1 MSNIYYFVHVHASNK
16 TTVLYKKIIVI
27 VGGEMKK
34 ISYRKKYE
42 WIGLGLQLVLVAIGL
57 IYYFFIYR

>member
-1 MSNIYYFVHVHASNK
+1 MANIYYFFNVHSSNK
-16 TTVLYKKIIVI
+16 ATVLYKKIIVI

>member
-1 MSNIYYFVHVHASNK
+1 MANIYYFVYVHAINK

-34 ISYRKKYE
+34 IVIEKNMNGSD
-42 WIGLGLQLVLVAIGL
+42 
-57 IYYFFIYR
+57 